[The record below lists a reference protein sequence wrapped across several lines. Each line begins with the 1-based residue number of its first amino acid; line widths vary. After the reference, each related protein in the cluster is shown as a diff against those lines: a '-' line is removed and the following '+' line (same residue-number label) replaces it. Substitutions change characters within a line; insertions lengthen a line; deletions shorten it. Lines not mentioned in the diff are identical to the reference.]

1 MSLHSSTAS
10 ARTPLRRYQDKRFFG
25 GFGAPQQPA
34 EVAGDAPDLAA
45 WQGLLPPLAGLQ
57 VLSLD
62 GAGTTAEQLLAAGA
76 ASVTVVGQPPHGA
89 TDTARI
95 HYLTGP
101 AGSVRPQAGAFDLAL
116 ATPARH
122 PDMDLPA
129 LARLLYQALG
139 TNGHVLLALAQTPGA
154 GEPTGWA
161 RTGTGW
167 AAHWPVAGDDVAG
180 ERHAVS
186 CAVDALIRAGFH
198 RLQQPAAVDANG
210 QRAPFR
216 LIGAIRL

>member
-1 MSLHSSTAS
+1 MSLHSNTAS

-34 EVAGDAPDLAA
+34 EVAGDAPGFAA
-45 WQGLLPPLAGLQ
+45 LQALLPSLAGAR
-57 VLSLD
+57 VLDLD
-62 GAGTTAEQLLAAGA
+62 GRGQCARQLLAAGA
-76 ASVTVVGQPPHGA
+76 ASVTVVGTPSPGAA
-89 TDTARI
+89 TDGVR
-95 HYLTGP
+95 YLAAAT
-101 AGSVRPQAGAFDLAL
+101 RPSAGAFDLVL
-116 ATPARH
+116 AMPARH

-129 LARLLYQALG
+129 LARQLFQALR
-139 TNGHVLLALAQTPGA
+139 TNGRVVLALAQAPGA

-167 AAHWPVAGDDVAG
+167 AAHWPVEGDHAAG

-198 RLQQPAAVDANG
+198 RLQQPAGVDAAG
-210 QRAPFR
+210 RRTPFR